1 MIKLF
6 VTGDIHIGLKYDR
19 YPEVREQLIRSRFEC
34 LKRCVKQAERE
45 YCDFFVI
52 TGDLFDRVSNIA
64 KKDIRQVVEILSAF
78 DGRVIVLPGNH
89 DYYTG
94 EELLWNDFLE
104 EMQKNPGNIILVREF
119 KPFSFD
125 TGDETVTFYPAFCQ
139 SKHAEENNLG
149 WIKATEWDDAD
160 YHVGL
165 AHGAIQGLTPDMKN
179 EYFLMTERE
188 LNNIPVDAWLIGHT
202 HIPYP
207 GDLKEDIE
215 TVGRTIFNAGTPEQT
230 DLANNTEG
238 VCLVLSLKKEAGR
251 TAVAARSYQSGAVRF
266 FDVAADAD
274 RKDLREAVRKAV
286 AELPQKNSVIRLTL
300 SGAVSSEDY
309 ADRQQIYR
317 EMLGGFLTYETDDR
331 NLAELITREKIRA
344 EFAEIGFAA
353 EFLESLTDPKE
364 IQMAYDLIKRHQ
376 S

>member
-34 LKRCVKQAERE
+34 LKRCVKQAEKE
-45 YCDFFVI
+45 HCDFFVI

-64 KKDIRQVVEILSAF
+64 KRDIRQVVEILSIF

-94 EELLWNDFLE
+94 EEVLWNDFLE
-104 EMQKNPGNIILVREF
+104 ETQRNPGNIILVQEF
-119 KPFSFD
+119 KPLRFD
-125 TGDETVTFYPAFCQ
+125 AGDETVTFYPAFCQ

-149 WIKATEWDDAD
+149 WIKSTELDDSD
-160 YHVGL
+160 YHIGL
-165 AHGAIQGLTPDMKN
+165 AHGALQGLTPDMKN
-179 EYFLMTERE
+179 EYFLMTDKE
-188 LNNIPVDAWLIGHT
+188 LNSIPVDAWLIGHT

-207 GDLKEDIE
+207 RDLKEDAE

-230 DLANNTEG
+230 DLANNTSG
-238 VCLVLSLKKEAGR
+238 ICFVLRLNKEEGR
-251 TAVAARSYQSGAVRF
+251 TTVAAHSYQSGTVRF
-266 FDVAADAD
+266 FDVAADAA
-274 RKDLREAVRKAV
+274 RKDLREEIGEAV
-286 AELPQKNSVIRLTL
+286 AALPRENSVIRLTL
-300 SGAVSSEDY
+300 SGAVSAEDY

-317 EMLGGFLTYETDDR
+317 EMLNGFLAYETDDR
-331 NLAELITREKIRA
+331 SLAELITREKIRS

-353 EFLESLTDPKE
+353 EFLEALTDPKE
-364 IQMAYDLIKRHQ
+364 IQMAYDLIKKYQ